1 MRLALANLLHDRTRL
16 AVTVA
21 GIAFST
27 FLMLFQGSLLLGFL
41 RASSRVIESVDADL
55 WIGSHGAN
63 SFDFATPL
71 PANTRWMARGV
82 PGVATVNQIV
92 TGLGFWQRPDG
103 SRQTVSVVG
112 ADRETGGDYPIGPA
126 TVMLRE
132 AAWID
137 SSDERNLAVSS
148 SGLAGSGLP
157 GIEISGHRVR
167 VQKTIND
174 FSTFLGTPYVFMA
187 LSDARRCIGAA
198 PEQSMFLAIRVAPGR
213 DPAQVRD
220 ALQQRVP
227 GVDVWT
233 VGDFAFRAKRYW
245 TLQTG
250 AGAALVTAGLLGFV
264 VGVLVVSQTVYATTM
279 EHIEEFATLKAL
291 GASSAQ
297 VAAMVVVQAIAGTV
311 CGLVLGIIAA
321 YPSMQAARPLIAW
334 IYTPWQLTA
343 SIAVSALLMAGLA
356 SIAAA
361 RAALSVEPGRVF
373 RA

>member
-82 PGVATVNQIV
+82 PGVGTVNQIV

-112 ADRETGGDYPIGPA
+112 ADRETGGEYPIGPS

-137 SSDERNLAVSS
+137 SSDATNLSV
-148 SGLAGSGLP
+148 GGPTP

-187 LSDARRCIGAA
+187 LADARRCLGAA
-198 PEQSMFLAIRVAPGR
+198 PEQSMFLAVRVAPGQDVER
-213 DPAQVRD
+213 VRQTM
-220 ALQQRVP
+220 QQRIP

-233 VGDFAFRAKRYW
+233 AGQFAFRAKRYW

-297 VAAMVVVQAIAGTV
+297 VAAMVVAQAIAGTV

-343 SIAVSALLMAGLA
+343 TIAASALVMAGLA
-356 SIAAA
+356 SVAAA

>member
-1 MRLALANLLHDRTRL
+1 
-16 AVTVA
+16 VA

-27 FLMLFQGSLLLGFL
+27 FLMIFQGSLLMGFL
-41 RASSRVIESVDADL
+41 RASSRVIQSVDADL
-55 WIGSHGAN
+55 WIASHGAN

-82 PGVATVNQIV
+82 GGVATVSQIV

-112 ADRETGGDYPIGPA
+112 ADREMGGDYPIGPD
-126 TVMLRE
+126 TVLLRE
-132 AAWID
+132 AALID
-137 SSDERNLAVSS
+137 SSDQKNLNVAISTLGSTLGSTSGPSS
-148 SGLAGSGLP
+148 SPTPSL
-157 GIEISGHRVR
+157 EISGHRVHVER
-167 VQKTIND
+167 TIND
-174 FSTFLGTPYVFMA
+174 FSTFLGTPYVFMT
-187 LSDARRCIGAA
+187 LDDARRCLGVAK
-198 PEQSMFLAIRVAPGR
+198 ENSMFVAIRVAPGH
-213 DPAQVRD
+213 DIGAVRQD
-220 ALQQRVP
+220 LQSRLP

-233 VGDFAFRAKRYW
+233 AAEFAFRAKRYW

-250 AGAALVTAGLLGFV
+250 AGAALVTAGMLGFV

-291 GASSAQ
+291 GASATQ
-297 VAAMVVVQAIAGTV
+297 VAAMVMVQAIAGTM
-311 CGLVLGIIAA
+311 CGLVLGMIAA
-321 YPSMQAARPLIAW
+321 YPAMHAARPLIAW

-343 SIAVSALLMAGLA
+343 TIAVSALLMAGLA
-356 SIAAA
+356 SITAA

>member
-82 PGVATVNQIV
+82 PGVGAVNQIV

-112 ADRETGGDYPIGPA
+112 ADRDTGGEYPIGPSM
-126 TVMLRE
+126 VMLRE

-148 SGLAGSGLP
+148 SGQP

-187 LSDARRCIGAA
+187 LADARRCLGAA
-198 PEQSMFLAIRVAPGR
+198 PEQAMFLAIRVTPGQVAPGDAVER
-213 DPAQVRD
+213 VRQ
-220 ALQQRVP
+220 ALQQRIP

-233 VGDFAFRAKRYW
+233 AGQFAFRAKRYW

-297 VAAMVVVQAIAGTV
+297 VAAMVVAQAIAGTV
-311 CGLVLGIIAA
+311 CGLVLGVMAA
-321 YPSMQAARPLIAW
+321 YPCMQAARPLIAW

-343 SIAVSALLMAGLA
+343 GIAASALVMAGLA

>member
-27 FLMLFQGSLLLGFL
+27 FLMIFQGSLLMGFL
-41 RASSRVIESVDADL
+41 RASSRVIQSVDADL
-55 WIGSHGAN
+55 WIASHGAN

-82 PGVATVNQIV
+82 VGVASVGQIV

-112 ADRETGGDYPIGPA
+112 ADREMGGDYPIGPD
-126 TVMLRE
+126 TVLLRE
-132 AAWID
+132 AALID
-137 SSDERNLAVSS
+137 SSDKQNLDVSIS
-148 SGLAGSGLP
+148 TGPTPSL
-157 GIEISGHRVR
+157 EISGHRVHVER
-167 VQKTIND
+167 TIND
-174 FSTFLGTPYVFMA
+174 FSTFLGTPYVFMT
-187 LSDARRCIGAA
+187 LDDARRCLGVAR
-198 PEQSMFLAIRVAPGR
+198 ENSMFVAIRVAQGH
-213 DPAQVRD
+213 DIGQVRQE
-220 ALQQRVP
+220 LQSRLP
-227 GVDVWT
+227 GVDVWSA
-233 VGDFAFRAKRYW
+233 GEFAFRAKRYW

-250 AGAALVTAGLLGFV
+250 AGAALVTAGMLGFV

-297 VAAMVVVQAIAGTV
+297 VAAMVMVQAIAGTM
-311 CGLVLGIIAA
+311 CGLVLGMIAA

-343 SIAVSALLMAGLA
+343 TIAVSALLMAGLA
-356 SIAAA
+356 SITAA